1 MKSRKTV
8 LMNPFA
14 RQQWRRIESRP
25 MDMRQGEEGEG
36 RMYGE
41 SNMETSSTVCKID
54 SQWEFAVWL
63 RELKPGLCNNPEGW
77 DGEGGER
84 EVQDGR
90 IIGILIA
97 DSVTPPDSGPHWV
110 QLKGSPAKHGG
121 KIDCW
126 NQPSFPQL
134 EFRGV
139 SMRKHSLPMPLY
151 PQFSSVAQSCLT
163 LQPHGLQ
170 HARLPC
176 PSPTPGAYSNSH
188 PLSQWCHPTI
198 SPSVVPFSSCP
209 QSFPESFPMSYQSF
223 PMSLY
228 QVAKVLELHLQH
240 QSFQWI
246 FIGPSKYKPIYYSH
260 DQ

>member
-14 RQQWRRIESRP
+14 RQQWRRIESKP

-84 EVQDGR
+84 EVQDRR

-151 PQFSSVAQSCLT
+151 PQFSSVAQSYLT

-176 PSPTPGAYSNSH
+176 LSPTPGAYSNSH
-188 PLSQWCHPTI
+188 PLSRWCHPTI
-198 SPSVVPFSSCP
+198 SPSVVPFSFCL
-209 QSFPESFPMSYQSF
+209 QSFPASG
-223 PMSLY
+223 
-228 QVAKVLELHLQH
+228 
-240 QSFQWI
+240 SFQISW
-246 FIGPSKYKPIYYSH
+246 FFASGDQSIGVSASASVLPMNTQ
-260 DQ
+260 DDLL